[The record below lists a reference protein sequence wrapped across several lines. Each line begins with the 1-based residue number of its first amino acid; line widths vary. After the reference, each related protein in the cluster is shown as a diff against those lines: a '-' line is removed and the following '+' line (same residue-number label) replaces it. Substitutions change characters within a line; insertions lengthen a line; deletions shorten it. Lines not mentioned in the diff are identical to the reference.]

1 MNAHTRHRPLLLL
14 ALSLMVSCGEPAVDG
29 RWPGEALF
37 TLSGTVR
44 LEPERIATPE
54 PPSGTLRVGIFWAAT
69 KGATLSL
76 EAAIEQE
83 VAATATFPAR
93 FEVRI
98 YVPPPPT
105 LLHGSED
112 GEGRIARALVLAYL
126 DQDADRAWDRDREPL
141 VGGAAGVMLVYSPE
155 GLSGADFGPLTAGY
169 HAIRMGG
176 GGGCGGPPLLAED
189 LSEIDLTVT
198 MDFPSSA
205 LIDLDCDGKPDEWSS
220 VCPSPSTIRDA
231 CRSGLPGDT
240 MCATCEPYLW
250 PIDADD
256 QTCELWFDKCLYS
269 FAPQDCESERS
280 VCLGVTPVAPNPT
293 EPPCTSLECVCKR
306 VYVDCVDTSGDETS
320 CMATYQRCV
329 ED

>member
-1 MNAHTRHRPLLLL
+1 MNTHTRLRSVSVL
-14 ALSLMVSCGEPAVDG
+14 ALCVFASCGEPAVDG

-44 LEPERIATPE
+44 LEAAPVAMGE
-54 PPSGTLRVGIFWAAT
+54 PPSGTLRIGIFWAAT
-69 KGATLSL
+69 KGSALSL

-83 VAATATFPAR
+83 VSATATFPSR

-98 YVPPPPT
+98 YVPPPRA
-105 LLHGSED
+105 LLHDSED
-112 GEGRIARALVLAYL
+112 GQGRLARALILAYL
-126 DQDADRAWDRDREPL
+126 DQDEDRSWDRDREPL
-141 VGGAAGVMLVYSPE
+141 VGGAAGVMLVYTPE
-155 GLSGADFGPLTAGY
+155 GLTGADPGPLTAGY
-169 HAIRMGG
+169 HVVRM
-176 GGGCGGPPLLAED
+176 GGGCGGPALVADD
-189 LSEIDLTVT
+189 LTEVDLTVT

-205 LIDLDCDGKPDEWSS
+205 LLDLDCDGKPDEWSS

-240 MCATCEPYLW
+240 MCATYEPYLW
-250 PIDADD
+250 PLDADD

-280 VCLGVTPVAPNPT
+280 VCLGGLPATPGPA
-293 EPPCTSLECVCKR
+293 EPSCTSLECVCKR
-306 VYVDCVDTSGDETS
+306 VYVDCVDTSGDEAS
-320 CMATYQRCV
+320 CMAAYQRCV